1 MSNKDK
7 KRHFAYEALLL
18 LGCLA
23 MLLFITRLWPL
34 LLLAILWIFAAVIRL
49 LFLSTKKVETIVPK
63 PLPQPKSK
71 PPTYA
76 DVQEMAFGLIQ
87 IRISELVKSR
97 FPDARWVWE
106 NARPR
111 DDVAAGRPV
120 HILLNRAGG
129 YRRAQ
134 VLVQNLQVCDVLFD
148 TKKPEENETVTG
160 DNPEDTSPLPEESP
174 DDDDVEVNYG
184 LIAFEWVDAH
194 VLELNE
200 RLNEAIAQG
209 ASEFMVPEAELP
221 ERDSWPEICQELV
234 RNGLEGPE
242 CCEAG
247 IRITCKQ

>member
-49 LFLSTKKVETIVPK
+49 LFLSTKKVEAIVPK

-134 VLVQNLQVCDVLFD
+134 VLIQNLQVCDVLFD
-148 TKKPEENETVTG
+148 TKKPEENEPVTVRT
-160 DNPEDTSPLPEESP
+160 TMMWKSTM
-174 DDDDVEVNYG
+174 
-184 LIAFEWVDAH
+184 A
-194 VLELNE
+194 
-200 RLNEAIAQG
+200 
-209 ASEFMVPEAELP
+209 
-221 ERDSWPEICQELV
+221 
-234 RNGLEGPE
+234 
-242 CCEAG
+242 
-247 IRITCKQ
+247 